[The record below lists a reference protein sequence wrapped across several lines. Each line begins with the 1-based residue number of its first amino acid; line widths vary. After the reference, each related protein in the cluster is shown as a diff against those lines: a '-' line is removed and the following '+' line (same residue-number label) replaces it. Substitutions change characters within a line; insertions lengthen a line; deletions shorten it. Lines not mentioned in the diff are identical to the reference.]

1 MTPKYMM
8 KTGDPEAVS
17 NEVLEFLGV
26 DKAETKEASA
36 KANPCGLSTEPV
48 YIATTHAMKR
58 SQPLDART
66 WRIGSDDTDVYG
78 HGRGN
83 GDGQD
88 NGHGH
93 GNGDGNSN
101 GDGNN
106 SGQILSWRAG

>member
-1 MTPKYMM
+1 MCIYVYVCAHECATDKMCRERTPTNY
-8 KTGDPEAVS
+8 
-17 NEVLEFLGV
+17 LQ
-26 DKAETKEASA
+26 
-36 KANPCGLSTEPV
+36 CGTE
-48 YIATTHAMKR
+48 
-58 SQPLDART
+58 
-66 WRIGSDDTDVYG
+66 VYG

-88 NGHGH
+88 NGDGH

>member
-1 MTPKYMM
+1 M

-17 NEVLEFLGV
+17 SEVLEFLGV

-66 WRIGSDDTDVYG
+66 WRIGSDAAFVAQHPYGPQNHRDFIVSDRAQVY
-78 HGRGN
+78 HEY
-83 GDGQD
+83 
-88 NGHGH
+88 
-93 GNGDGNSN
+93 
-101 GDGNN
+101 
-106 SGQILSWRAG
+106 LVTFRA